1 MSVLFFLIATVLVC
15 IAVGSLV
22 RVILR
27 EPISQEVAR
36 EQKNIEVARQRLEEL
51 RQRIA
56 VGEIESADAE
66 TLQEEIERGLLIDL
80 DETNGEEGFQ
90 IHSSRDKVN
99 RWTAVAVAL
108 VIPIAAGALYL
119 VLGQPSVISNP
130 PVANTQVADGG
141 VLDNETN
148 LEAQAFEERTQE
160 VMRRLMEQPD
170 DALGWDTLARLFVA
184 QERFAEAAG
193 ALKKFRELAGDSA
206 DVLVREANALAFAN
220 NGELRG
226 EPESLIDRALEL
238 DPQHFGALFL
248 AGFAVALRQDYQSAL
263 DYWHRAETLS
273 PNEDVRSEIRRLI
286 SGAEAEIAG
295 TGSST
300 GDGVST
306 VAAGQSVR
314 VSVSVE
320 PAILEQ
326 VDPQDSVFIFARAL
340 QGPAVPLAVVKRQVK
355 DLPLVIELD
364 DNSAMVPNMTISAFD
379 KISIV
384 ARISRSG
391 TAQAASGDFFGET
404 EVIEPK
410 ITSDVAITISEQV
423 L

>member
-148 LEAQAFEERTQE
+148 LGAQAFEERTQE

>member
-56 VGEIESADAE
+56 VGEIETADAE
-66 TLQEEIERGLLIDL
+66 ILQEEIERGLLIDL
-80 DETNGEEGFQ
+80 DETNAEENFQ

-99 RWTAVAVAL
+99 RWTAVAVAS

-141 VLDNETN
+141 LLDNETN
-148 LEAQAFEERTQE
+148 LEAQAFEEKTQE
-160 VMRRLMEQPD
+160 VMRRLAEQPD

-184 QERFAEAAG
+184 QEMFAEAAG

-238 DPQHFGALFL
+238 EPQHFGALFL

-263 DYWHRAETLS
+263 DYWQRAEALS

-286 SGAEAEIAG
+286 AGAEAEIAS
-295 TGSST
+295 TSSST

-306 VAAGQSVR
+306 VAAGESVR

-404 EVIEPK
+404 GVIEPK
-410 ITSDVAITISEQV
+410 ITSEVAVTISEQM

>member
-56 VGEIESADAE
+56 VGEIESADVE

-80 DETNGEEGFQ
+80 DETNAEEGFQ

-99 RWTAVAVAL
+99 RWTAVAVAS
-108 VIPIAAGALYL
+108 VIPIVAGALYL

-141 VLDNETN
+141 LLDNETN
-148 LEAQAFEERTQE
+148 LEAQAFEEKTQE
-160 VMRRLMEQPD
+160 VMRRLAEQPD

-193 ALKKFRELAGDSA
+193 ALKKFRELTGDSA

-263 DYWHRAETLS
+263 DYWHKAETLS

-286 SGAEAEIAG
+286 SGAEAEIVG
-295 TGSST
+295 TSSST

-355 DLPLVIELD
+355 DLPIVIELD

-404 EVIEPK
+404 GAIEPK
-410 ITSDVAITISEQV
+410 ITSEVAVTISEQM

>member
-410 ITSDVAITISEQV
+410 ITSEVAITISEQV

>member
-1 MSVLFFLIATVLVC
+1 MSVLFFLIATVIVC

-56 VGEIESADAE
+56 VGEIESADVE

-80 DETNGEEGFQ
+80 DETNSEEGFQ

-99 RWTAVAVAL
+99 RWTAVAVAS
-108 VIPIAAGALYL
+108 VIPIVAGALYL

-141 VLDNETN
+141 LLDNETN
-148 LEAQAFEERTQE
+148 LEAQAFEEKTQE
-160 VMRRLMEQPD
+160 VMRRLAEQPD

-193 ALKKFRELAGDSA
+193 ALKKFRELTGDSA

-226 EPESLIDRALEL
+226 KPESLIDQALEL

-263 DYWHRAETLS
+263 DYWHRAKALS

-286 SGAEAEIAG
+286 AGAEAEIAS
-295 TGSST
+295 TSSSS

-326 VDPQDSVFIFARAL
+326 VNPQDSVFIFARAL

-404 EVIEPK
+404 GEIEPK
-410 ITSDVAITISEQV
+410 ITSEVAITISEQM

>member
-56 VGEIESADAE
+56 VGEIESADVE

-80 DETNGEEGFQ
+80 DETNAEEGFQ

-99 RWTAVAVAL
+99 RWTAVAVAS
-108 VIPIAAGALYL
+108 VIPIVAGALYL

-141 VLDNETN
+141 LLDNETN
-148 LEAQAFEERTQE
+148 LEAQAFEEKTQE
-160 VMRRLMEQPD
+160 VMRRLAEQPD

-193 ALKKFRELAGDSA
+193 ALKKFRELTGDSA

-248 AGFAVALRQDYQSAL
+248 AGFAVALRQDYQSAM
-263 DYWHRAETLS
+263 DYWHKAETLS

-286 SGAEAEIAG
+286 SGAEAEIVG
-295 TGSST
+295 TSSST

-391 TAQAASGDFFGET
+391 AAQAASGDFFGET
-404 EVIEPK
+404 GAIEPK
-410 ITSDVAITISEQV
+410 ITSEVAVTISEQI

>member
-56 VGEIESADAE
+56 VGEIESADVE

-80 DETNGEEGFQ
+80 DETNTEEGFQ

-99 RWTAVAVAL
+99 RWTAVAVAS
-108 VIPIAAGALYL
+108 VIPIVAGALYL

-141 VLDNETN
+141 LLDNETN
-148 LEAQAFEERTQE
+148 LEAQAFEEKTQE
-160 VMRRLMEQPD
+160 VMRRLAEQPD

-193 ALKKFRELAGDSA
+193 ALKKFRELTGDSA
-206 DVLVREANALAFAN
+206 DVLVREANARAFAN

-263 DYWHRAETLS
+263 DYWHKAETLS

-286 SGAEAEIAG
+286 SGAEAEIVG
-295 TGSST
+295 TSSST

-404 EVIEPK
+404 GAIEPK
-410 ITSDVAITISEQV
+410 ITSEVAVTISEQI

>member
-27 EPISQEVAR
+27 EPVSQEVAR
-36 EQKNIEVARQRLEEL
+36 EQKNIEVAKQRLEEL

-66 TLQEEIERGLLIDL
+66 ILQEEIERGLLIDL

-99 RWTAVAVAL
+99 RWTAVAVAS

-130 PVANTQVADGG
+130 TVANTQVADGG
-141 VLDNETN
+141 LLDNETN
-148 LEAQAFEERTQE
+148 LEAQAFEEKTQE
-160 VMRRLMEQPD
+160 VMRRLAEQPD

-193 ALKKFRELAGDSA
+193 ALKKFRELVGDSA

-263 DYWHRAETLS
+263 DYWRRAVALS

-286 SGAEAEIAG
+286 AGAEAEIAS

-364 DNSAMVPNMTISAFD
+364 DNSAMIPNMTISAFD

-404 EVIEPK
+404 GVIEPK
-410 ITSDVAITISEQV
+410 ITSEIAVKISEQM

>member
-1 MSVLFFLIATVLVC
+1 MSVLFFLIATLLVC

-66 TLQEEIERGLLIDL
+66 ILQEEIERGLLIDL

-90 IHSSRDKVN
+90 IYRNRDKVN
-99 RWTAVAVAL
+99 RWTAVAVAS

-141 VLDNETN
+141 LLDSETN
-148 LEAQAFEERTQE
+148 LEAQAFEEKTQE
-160 VMRRLMEQPD
+160 VMRRLSEHPD

-263 DYWHRAETLS
+263 DYWHRAEALS

-286 SGAEAEIAG
+286 AGAEAEIAS
-295 TGSST
+295 TSSSS
-300 GDGVST
+300 GDGAST

-320 PAILEQ
+320 PTILEQ

-404 EVIEPK
+404 GVIEPK
-410 ITSDVAITISEQV
+410 ITSEVAVIISEQM

>member
-56 VGEIESADAE
+56 VGEIESADVE

-80 DETNGEEGFQ
+80 DETNAEEGFQ

-99 RWTAVAVAL
+99 RWTAVAVAS
-108 VIPIAAGALYL
+108 VIPIVAGALYL

-141 VLDNETN
+141 LLDNETN
-148 LEAQAFEERTQE
+148 LEAQAFEEKTQE
-160 VMRRLMEQPD
+160 VMRRLAEQPD

-193 ALKKFRELAGDSA
+193 ALKKFRELTGDSA

-248 AGFAVALRQDYQSAL
+248 AGFAVALRQDYQSAM
-263 DYWHRAETLS
+263 DYWHKAETLS

-286 SGAEAEIAG
+286 SGAEAEIAS
-295 TGSST
+295 TSSSS
-300 GDGVST
+300 GDGAST

-326 VDPQDSVFIFARAL
+326 VDPQDSVFIFARAM

-404 EVIEPK
+404 GAIEPK
-410 ITSDVAITISEQV
+410 ITSEVAVTISEQI

>member
-1 MSVLFFLIATVLVC
+1 MSVLFFLITTVLVC

-410 ITSDVAITISEQV
+410 ITSEVAITISEQV

>member
-56 VGEIESADAE
+56 VGEIESADVE

-80 DETNGEEGFQ
+80 DETNAEEGFQ

-99 RWTAVAVAL
+99 RWTAVAVAS

-141 VLDNETN
+141 LLDNETN
-148 LEAQAFEERTQE
+148 LEAQAFEEKTQE
-160 VMRRLMEQPD
+160 VMRRLAEHPD

-248 AGFAVALRQDYQSAL
+248 AGFAVALQQDYQSAL
-263 DYWHRAETLS
+263 DYWHKAEALS

-286 SGAEAEIAG
+286 AGAEAEIAS
-295 TGSST
+295 TSSST
-300 GDGVST
+300 GDGAST

-355 DLPLVIELD
+355 DLPLVIELN

-391 TAQAASGDFFGET
+391 TAQATSGDFFGET
-404 EVIEPK
+404 GVIEPK
-410 ITSDVAITISEQV
+410 ITSEVAVTISEQM

>member
-1 MSVLFFLIATVLVC
+1 MSVLFFLITTVLVC

-193 ALKKFRELAGDSA
+193 ALKK
-206 DVLVREANALAFAN
+206 
-220 NGELRG
+220 
-226 EPESLIDRALEL
+226 
-238 DPQHFGALFL
+238 
-248 AGFAVALRQDYQSAL
+248 
-263 DYWHRAETLS
+263 
-273 PNEDVRSEIRRLI
+273 I
-286 SGAEAEIAG
+286 SG
-295 TGSST
+295 TGW
-300 GDGVST
+300 
-306 VAAGQSVR
+306 
-314 VSVSVE
+314 
-320 PAILEQ
+320 
-326 VDPQDSVFIFARAL
+326 
-340 QGPAVPLAVVKRQVK
+340 RQC
-355 DLPLVIELD
+355 
-364 DNSAMVPNMTISAFD
+364 
-379 KISIV
+379 
-384 ARISRSG
+384 
-391 TAQAASGDFFGET
+391 
-404 EVIEPK
+404 
-410 ITSDVAITISEQV
+410 
-423 L
+423 

>member
-1 MSVLFFLIATVLVC
+1 MNVLFFLIATVLVC

-56 VGEIESADAE
+56 VGEIEAADAE

-80 DETNGEEGFQ
+80 DETNGEKDYQ
-90 IHSSRDKVN
+90 INSSRDKVN
-99 RWTAVAVAL
+99 RWTAVAVAS
-108 VIPIAAGALYL
+108 VIPIAAGTLYL
-119 VLGQPSVISNP
+119 VLGQPSIISNP
-130 PVANTQVADGG
+130 PVANTQVADGSL
-141 VLDNETN
+141 LDNETN
-148 LEAQAFEERTQE
+148 LEAQAFEEKTQE
-160 VMRRLMEQPD
+160 VMRRLAEQPD

-193 ALKKFRELAGDSA
+193 ALKKFRELTGDSA
-206 DVLVREANALAFAN
+206 DVLVREANALGFAN

-263 DYWHRAETLS
+263 DYWQRSESLS

-286 SGAEAEIAG
+286 AGAEAEIVAI
-295 TGSST
+295 GSST
-300 GDGVST
+300 GGDVST
-306 VAAGQSVR
+306 VATGQSVR
-314 VSVSVE
+314 VSVAVE

-326 VDPQDSVFIFARAL
+326 VDPEDSVFIFARAL

-391 TAQAASGDFFGET
+391 TALAASGDFFGET
-404 EVIEPK
+404 GVIEPT
-410 ITSDVAITISEQV
+410 ITSEVDVTISEQMQ
-423 L
+423 

>member
-56 VGEIESADAE
+56 VGEIESADVE

-80 DETNGEEGFQ
+80 DETNAEEGFQ

-99 RWTAVAVAL
+99 RWTAVAVAS
-108 VIPIAAGALYL
+108 VIPIVAGALYL

-141 VLDNETN
+141 LLDNETN
-148 LEAQAFEERTQE
+148 LEAQAFEEKTQE
-160 VMRRLMEQPD
+160 VMRRLAEQPD

-193 ALKKFRELAGDSA
+193 ALKKFRELTGDSA
-206 DVLVREANALAFAN
+206 DVLVREANARAFAN

-263 DYWHRAETLS
+263 DYWHRAGALS

-286 SGAEAEIAG
+286 AGAEAEIAS
-295 TGSST
+295 TSSST
-300 GDGVST
+300 GDGAST

-355 DLPLVIELD
+355 DLPLVIELN

-404 EVIEPK
+404 GVIEPK
-410 ITSDVAITISEQV
+410 ITSEVAVTISEQM

>member
-56 VGEIESADAE
+56 VGEIESADVE

-80 DETNGEEGFQ
+80 DETNAEEGFQ

-99 RWTAVAVAL
+99 RWTAVAVAS
-108 VIPIAAGALYL
+108 VIPIVAGALYL

-141 VLDNETN
+141 LLDNETN
-148 LEAQAFEERTQE
+148 LEAQAFEEKTQE
-160 VMRRLMEQPD
+160 VMRRLAEHPD

-193 ALKKFRELAGDSA
+193 ALKKFRELTGDSA

-248 AGFAVALRQDYQSAL
+248 AGFAVALQQDYQSAL
-263 DYWHRAETLS
+263 DYWHKAEALS

-286 SGAEAEIAG
+286 SGAEAEIAS
-295 TGSST
+295 TSSSS
-300 GDGVST
+300 GDGAST

-355 DLPLVIELD
+355 DLPLVIELN

-404 EVIEPK
+404 GVIEPK
-410 ITSDVAITISEQV
+410 ITSEVAVTISEQM

>member
-56 VGEIESADAE
+56 VGEIESADVE

-80 DETNGEEGFQ
+80 DETNAEEGFQ

-99 RWTAVAVAL
+99 RWTAVAVAS
-108 VIPIAAGALYL
+108 VIPIVAGALYL

-141 VLDNETN
+141 LLDNETN
-148 LEAQAFEERTQE
+148 LEAQAFEEKTQE
-160 VMRRLMEQPD
+160 VMRRLAEQPD

-193 ALKKFRELAGDSA
+193 ALKKFRELTGDSA

-263 DYWHRAETLS
+263 DYWHKAETLS

-286 SGAEAEIAG
+286 SGAEAEIVG
-295 TGSST
+295 TSSST

-355 DLPLVIELD
+355 DLPIVIELD

-404 EVIEPK
+404 GAIEPK
-410 ITSDVAITISEQV
+410 ITSEVAVTISEQI

>member
-1 MSVLFFLIATVLVC
+1 MSVLFFLIATALVC
-15 IAVGSLV
+15 IAVGLLV

-99 RWTAVAVAL
+99 RWTAVAVAS

-130 PVANTQVADGG
+130 PVANSQVADGG
-141 VLDNETN
+141 RLDNETN
-148 LEAQAFEERTQE
+148 LEAQAFEEKTQE
-160 VMRRLMEQPD
+160 VMRRLAQQPD

-263 DYWHRAETLS
+263 DYWHKAETLS

-286 SGAEAEIAG
+286 SGAEAEIAS
-295 TGSST
+295 TSSSS
-300 GDGVST
+300 GDGAST

-404 EVIEPK
+404 GAIEPK
-410 ITSDVAITISEQV
+410 ITSEVAVTISEQI

>member
-56 VGEIESADAE
+56 VGEIESADVE

-80 DETNGEEGFQ
+80 DETNAEEGFQ

-99 RWTAVAVAL
+99 RWTAVAVAS
-108 VIPIAAGALYL
+108 VIPIVAGALYL

-141 VLDNETN
+141 LLDNETN
-148 LEAQAFEERTQE
+148 LEAQAFEEKTQE
-160 VMRRLMEQPD
+160 VMRRLAEQPD

-193 ALKKFRELAGDSA
+193 ALKKFRELTGDSA

-263 DYWHRAETLS
+263 DYWRKAETLS
-273 PNEDVRSEIRRLI
+273 PNEDVRSEIGRLI
-286 SGAEAEIAG
+286 SGAEAEIAS
-295 TGSST
+295 TSSSS
-300 GDGVST
+300 GDGAST

-326 VDPQDSVFIFARAL
+326 VDPQDSVFIFARAM

-404 EVIEPK
+404 GAIEPK
-410 ITSDVAITISEQV
+410 ITSEVAVTISEQI

>member
-56 VGEIESADAE
+56 VGEIESADVE

-80 DETNGEEGFQ
+80 DETNAEEGFQ

-99 RWTAVAVAL
+99 RWTAVAVAS
-108 VIPIAAGALYL
+108 VIPIVAGALYL

-141 VLDNETN
+141 LLDNETN
-148 LEAQAFEERTQE
+148 LEAQAFEEKTQE
-160 VMRRLMEQPD
+160 VMRRLAEHPD

-248 AGFAVALRQDYQSAL
+248 AGFAVALQQDYQSAL
-263 DYWHRAETLS
+263 DYWHKAEALS

-286 SGAEAEIAG
+286 AGAEAEIAS
-295 TGSST
+295 TSSST
-300 GDGVST
+300 GDGAST

-404 EVIEPK
+404 GVIEPK
-410 ITSDVAITISEQV
+410 ITSEVAVTISEQM

>member
-56 VGEIESADAE
+56 VGEIESADVE

-80 DETNGEEGFQ
+80 DETNAEEGFQ

-99 RWTAVAVAL
+99 RWTAVAVAS
-108 VIPIAAGALYL
+108 VIPIVAGALYL

-141 VLDNETN
+141 LLDNETN
-148 LEAQAFEERTQE
+148 LEAQAFEEKTQE
-160 VMRRLMEQPD
+160 VMRRLAEQPD

-193 ALKKFRELAGDSA
+193 ALKKFRELTGDSA

-263 DYWHRAETLS
+263 DYWRKAVQLS

-286 SGAEAEIAG
+286 SGAEAEIAS
-295 TGSST
+295 TSSSS
-300 GDGVST
+300 GDGAST

-326 VDPQDSVFIFARAL
+326 VDPQDSVFIFARAM

-391 TAQAASGDFFGET
+391 AAQAASGDFFGET
-404 EVIEPK
+404 GAIEPK
-410 ITSDVAITISEQV
+410 ITSEVAVTISEQI

>member
-56 VGEIESADAE
+56 VGEIESADVE

-80 DETNGEEGFQ
+80 DETNAEEGFQ

-99 RWTAVAVAL
+99 RWTAVAVAS
-108 VIPIAAGALYL
+108 VIPIVAGALYL

-141 VLDNETN
+141 LLDNETN
-148 LEAQAFEERTQE
+148 LEAQAFEEKTQE
-160 VMRRLMEQPD
+160 VMRRLAEQPD

-193 ALKKFRELAGDSA
+193 ALKKFRELTGDSA

-263 DYWHRAETLS
+263 DYWHKAETLS

-286 SGAEAEIAG
+286 SGAEAEIVG
-295 TGSST
+295 TSSST

-326 VDPQDSVFIFARAL
+326 VDPQDSVFIFARAM

-391 TAQAASGDFFGET
+391 AAQAASGDFFGET
-404 EVIEPK
+404 GAIEPK
-410 ITSDVAITISEQV
+410 ITSEVAVTISEQI

>member
-56 VGEIESADAE
+56 VGEIESADVE

-80 DETNGEEGFQ
+80 DETNAEEGFQ

-99 RWTAVAVAL
+99 RWTAVAVAS
-108 VIPIAAGALYL
+108 VIPIVAGALYL

-141 VLDNETN
+141 LLDNETN
-148 LEAQAFEERTQE
+148 LEAQAFEEKTQE
-160 VMRRLMEQPD
+160 VMRRLAEQPD

-193 ALKKFRELAGDSA
+193 ALKKFRELTGDSA

-263 DYWHRAETLS
+263 DYWHKAETLS
-273 PNEDVRSEIRRLI
+273 PNEDVRSEIGRLI
-286 SGAEAEIAG
+286 SGAEAEIAS
-295 TGSST
+295 TSSSS
-300 GDGVST
+300 GDGAST

-320 PAILEQ
+320 PTILEQ

-404 EVIEPK
+404 GAIEPK
-410 ITSDVAITISEQV
+410 ITNEVAVTISEQI

>member
-56 VGEIESADAE
+56 VGEIESVDSE
-66 TLQEEIERGLLIDL
+66 ILQEEIERGLLIDL
-80 DETNGEEGFQ
+80 DETNGEEGLQ

-99 RWTAVAVAL
+99 RWTAVAVAS

-141 VLDNETN
+141 LLDNETN
-148 LEAQAFEERTQE
+148 LEAQAFEEKTQE
-160 VMRRLMEQPD
+160 VMRRLSEHPD

-226 EPESLIDRALEL
+226 EPELLIDRALEL

-263 DYWHRAETLS
+263 DYWHRAEALS
-273 PNEDVRSEIRRLI
+273 PNEDVRSEIRRLTA
-286 SGAEAEIAG
+286 GAEAEIAS
-295 TGSST
+295 TSSSS
-300 GDGVST
+300 GDGAST
-306 VAAGQSVR
+306 VAVGQSVR

-404 EVIEPK
+404 GVIEPK
-410 ITSDVAITISEQV
+410 ITSEVAIIISEQM

>member
-56 VGEIESADAE
+56 VGEIESADVE

-80 DETNGEEGFQ
+80 DETNAEEGFQ

-99 RWTAVAVAL
+99 RWTAVAVAS
-108 VIPIAAGALYL
+108 VIPIVAGALYL

-141 VLDNETN
+141 LLDNETN
-148 LEAQAFEERTQE
+148 LEAQAFEEKTQE
-160 VMRRLMEQPD
+160 VMRRLAEHPD

-263 DYWHRAETLS
+263 DYWHRAEALS

-286 SGAEAEIAG
+286 AGAEAEIAS
-295 TGSST
+295 TSSST
-300 GDGVST
+300 GDGAST

-404 EVIEPK
+404 GVIEPK
-410 ITSDVAITISEQV
+410 ITSEVAVTISEQM

>member
-56 VGEIESADAE
+56 VGEIESADVE

-80 DETNGEEGFQ
+80 DETNAEEGFQ

-99 RWTAVAVAL
+99 RWTAVAVAS
-108 VIPIAAGALYL
+108 VIPIVAGALYL
-119 VLGQPSVISNP
+119 VLGQPSVISNS

-141 VLDNETN
+141 LLDNETN
-148 LEAQAFEERTQE
+148 LEAQAFEEKTQE
-160 VMRRLMEQPD
+160 VMRRLAEQPD

-193 ALKKFRELAGDSA
+193 ALKKFRELTGDSA

-263 DYWHRAETLS
+263 DYWHKAETLS

-286 SGAEAEIAG
+286 SGAEAEIVG
-295 TGSST
+295 TSSST
-300 GDGVST
+300 GDGVLT

-391 TAQAASGDFFGET
+391 APQAASGDFFGET
-404 EVIEPK
+404 GAIEPK
-410 ITSDVAITISEQV
+410 ITSEVAVTISEQI

>member
-15 IAVGSLV
+15 IAAGSLV

-99 RWTAVAVAL
+99 RWTAVAVAS
-108 VIPIAAGALYL
+108 VIPIAAGTLYL

-141 VLDNETN
+141 RLDNETN
-148 LEAQAFEERTQE
+148 LEAQAFEEKTQE
-160 VMRRLMEQPD
+160 VMRRLAEQPD

-263 DYWHRAETLS
+263 DYWHRAEALS

-286 SGAEAEIAG
+286 SGAEAEIAS
-295 TGSST
+295 TSSST

-306 VAAGQSVR
+306 VVAGQSVR

-355 DLPLVIELD
+355 DLPLVIELN

-404 EVIEPK
+404 GVIEPK
-410 ITSDVAITISEQV
+410 ITSEVAVTISEQM

>member
-56 VGEIESADAE
+56 VGEIESADVE

-80 DETNGEEGFQ
+80 DETKAEEGFQ

-99 RWTAVAVAL
+99 RWTAVAVAS
-108 VIPIAAGALYL
+108 VIPIVAGALYL

-141 VLDNETN
+141 LLDNETN
-148 LEAQAFEERTQE
+148 LEAQAFEEKTQE
-160 VMRRLMEQPD
+160 VMRRLAEQPD

-193 ALKKFRELAGDSA
+193 ALKKFRELTGDSA

-263 DYWHRAETLS
+263 DYWHKAETLS

-286 SGAEAEIAG
+286 SGAEAEIVG
-295 TGSST
+295 TSSST

-326 VDPQDSVFIFARAL
+326 VDPQDSVFIFARAM

-391 TAQAASGDFFGET
+391 AAQAASGDFFGET
-404 EVIEPK
+404 GAIEPK
-410 ITSDVAITISEQV
+410 ITSEVAVTISEQI

>member
-56 VGEIESADAE
+56 VGEIESADVE

-80 DETNGEEGFQ
+80 DETNSEEGFQ

-99 RWTAVAVAL
+99 RWTAVAVAS
-108 VIPIAAGALYL
+108 VIPIVAGALYL

-141 VLDNETN
+141 LLDNETN
-148 LEAQAFEERTQE
+148 LEAQAFEEKTQE
-160 VMRRLMEQPD
+160 VMRRLAEQPD

-193 ALKKFRELAGDSA
+193 ALKKFRELTGDSA

-263 DYWHRAETLS
+263 DYWHKAVQLS

-286 SGAEAEIAG
+286 SGAEAEIVG
-295 TGSST
+295 TSSST

-391 TAQAASGDFFGET
+391 AAQAASGDFFGET
-404 EVIEPK
+404 GAIEPK
-410 ITSDVAITISEQV
+410 ITSEVAVTISEQI